1 MLCERLGIDDYEQ
14 WLEDCPERVFSSWKA
29 AHAVRPF
36 GGEQHLLARIAA
48 LLFMQVQSRA
58 GHKTWET
65 MDRIA
70 ALFMPA
76 DWIGRNEGAE
86 IEIDLESIKASQ
98 KALEQGRGNL
108 D

>member
-1 MLCERLGIDDYEQ
+1 MLCERLGIEDYEQ

-48 LLFMQVQSRA
+48 LLFMQAQKHY
-58 GHKTWET
+58 GKGTWEA
-65 MDRIA
+65 MERIT
-70 ALFMPA
+70 ALFMPS
-76 DWIGRNEGAE
+76 DWVGRNQGAE
-86 IEIDLESIKASQ
+86 IELDLESIKASQ
-98 KALEQGRGNL
+98 QALEKLGG

>member
-1 MLCERLGIDDYEQ
+1 MLCERLGIEDYEQ

-48 LLFMQVQSRA
+48 LLFIQAQKQYGKGA
-58 GHKTWET
+58 WEL
-65 MDRIA
+65 MDRIT

-76 DWIGRNEGAE
+76 DWVGRNAGAE
-86 IEIDLESIKASQ
+86 IELDLESIKASQ
-98 KALEQGRGNL
+98 QALEKLGG